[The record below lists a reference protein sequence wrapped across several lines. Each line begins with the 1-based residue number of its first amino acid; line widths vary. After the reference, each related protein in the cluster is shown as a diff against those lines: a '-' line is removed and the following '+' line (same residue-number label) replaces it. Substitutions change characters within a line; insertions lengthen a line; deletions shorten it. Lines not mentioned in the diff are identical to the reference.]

1 MSLWTRGGLPTK
13 ELARRIFYQIYEDR
27 ILGHC
32 AELAYY
38 FLFALFPLLLFLTTL
53 LGYLAE
59 ANEELRINLF
69 TYIARISPSQD
80 IVSLLSGTLAEV
92 TRGKGGAK
100 LSIGLLVAIW
110 ASSNGM
116 LAIGSTLNS
125 ACGLKETRPWWKRRI
140 GAVILTVTFSILIVS
155 AMAIVILGGDVGE
168 ALARRVGLGTLFAV
182 LWRVLQWLLVLVFLF
197 LSVEIV
203 YNYAP
208 NLGEPSHRE
217 WGTPGAVTAVV
228 LWLGA
233 SFGYRIYLGYFHAYS
248 KAYGSLGAVILLL
261 VWFYLTGFALLMGGE
276 VNSEIARLR
285 GDLKKKDR
293 KRAAESP
300 RRPSPPRSVLSGSP
314 GGGGRG
320 RPSRRRGRGR

>member
-1 MSLWTRGGLPTK
+1 MSLWTRGGLPMK
-13 ELARRIFYQIYEDR
+13 DLIRRIFYQIYEDR

-38 FLFALFPLLLFLTTL
+38 FLFSLFPLLLFLTTL

-59 ANEELRINLF
+59 ANDELRINLF
-69 TYIARISPSQD
+69 TYIARVSPSQD
-80 IVSLLSGTLAEV
+80 IVNLLSDTLAEV

-110 ASSNGM
+110 AASNGM

-155 AMAIVILGGDVGE
+155 AMAIVILGGDLGE
-168 ALARRVGLGTLFAV
+168 ALAQRVGLGTLFAV
-182 LWRVLQWLLVLVFLF
+182 LWRMLQWLLALVFLF
-197 LSVEIV
+197 LSVEMV

-208 NLGEPSHRE
+208 NLGDHPHRE

-233 SFGYRIYLGYFHAYS
+233 SFGYRIYLSYFHAYS

-276 VNSEIARLR
+276 VNSEIGRLR
-285 GDLKKKDR
+285 GDFKKKKR
-293 KRAAESP
+293 ERAAKSP
-300 RRPSPPRSVLSGSP
+300 RRPGPPRSAPREPP

-320 RPSRRRGRGR
+320 RP

>member
-1 MSLWTRGGLPTK
+1 MKDLV
-13 ELARRIFYQIYEDR
+13 RRIFYQIYEDQV
-27 ILGHC
+27 LGHC

-38 FLFALFPLLLFLTTL
+38 FLFSLFPLLLFLTTL

-69 TYIARISPSQD
+69 TYIARVSPSQD
-80 IVSLLSGTLAEV
+80 IVNLLSDTLAEV

-100 LSIGLLVAIW
+100 LSIGLVVAIW
-110 ASSNGM
+110 AASNGM
-116 LAIGSTLNS
+116 LAIGNTLNS

-140 GAVILTVTFSILIVS
+140 GAVVLTVLFSVLIVS
-155 AMAIVILGGDVGE
+155 ALALVILGGDIGE
-168 ALARRVGLGTLFAV
+168 VLAQRVGLGTLFAV
-182 LWRVLQWLLVLVFLF
+182 LWRVLQWLLILVFLF

-208 NLGEPSHRE
+208 NLGHHHRG

-233 SFGYRIYLGYFHAYS
+233 SYGYRLYLSYFHAYS

-276 VNSEIARLR
+276 VNSACAATSGRRSGRRAPWRPRERSAGWPGCAGRARTAPGSR
-285 GDLKKKDR
+285 GP
-293 KRAAESP
+293 AAA
-300 RRPSPPRSVLSGSP
+300 
-314 GGGGRG
+314 RG
-320 RPSRRRGRGR
+320 RR